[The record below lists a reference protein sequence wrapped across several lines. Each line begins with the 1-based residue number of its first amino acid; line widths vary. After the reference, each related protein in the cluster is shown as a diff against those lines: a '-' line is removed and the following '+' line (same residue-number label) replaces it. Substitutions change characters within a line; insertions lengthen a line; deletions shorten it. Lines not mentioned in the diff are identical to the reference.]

1 MAMAERKSPSKQSEA
16 SNPIAQ
22 AFGKRLREVRQSHPP
37 TQGYEPH
44 MSQTELAE
52 RCGLHRTTISLLE
65 LGLREPR
72 LAQILKLAG
81 SLDVEVGA
89 LAGDVLRYEPPD
101 LPPKGQRVPKKK
113 YRGRFHP
120 IEQKPPTN

>member
-1 MAMAERKSPSKQSEA
+1 MTEKRAPSKQSEA

-37 TQGYEPH
+37 THGHEPH
-44 MSQTELAE
+44 MSQDELAE
-52 RCGLHRTTISLLE
+52 RCGVHRTAISLLE

-81 SLDVEVGA
+81 SLDVQVGV
-89 LAGDVLRYEPPD
+89 LAGDLFRYEPPN

-113 YRGRFHP
+113 YKGRFHP
-120 IEQKPPTN
+120 VEQKPPTN